1 MNKLTRTTLLLVLV
15 LFLAACGGQ
24 RPAPQAATTAV
35 VAVEEAQQA
44 AATAPEATV
53 AVQDEA
59 QSAVQPEAPV
69 LAQDFE
75 NAVSVQM
82 QLLAGTFLLEGSP
95 LAVTAIQ
102 AEQLIPLWQMI
113 KALTGTGTSAQA
125 EIDAVLDQIQ
135 LNMTAEQIQAI
146 RAMQITSADYQAQMQ
161 ALGISVG
168 LEWGNSRIGR
178 RAGGEPDR

>member
-15 LFLAACGGQ
+15 LFLAACGGSA
-24 RPAPQAATTAV
+24 PAPQAATTAV
-35 VAVEEAQQA
+35 AAVEEAQQE

-125 EIDAVLDQIQ
+125 EVDAVLDQIQ
-135 LNMTAEQIQAI
+135 LNMTAEQNSSHP
-146 RAMQITSADYQAQMQ
+146 RDADHQRRLPGAD
-161 ALGISVG
+161 AGVG
-168 LEWGNSRIGR
+168 HLRGAEWGNSRIGR

>member
-1 MNKLTRTTLLLVLV
+1 M
-15 LFLAACGGQ
+15 
-24 RPAPQAATTAV
+24 
-35 VAVEEAQQA
+35 
-44 AATAPEATV
+44 

-125 EIDAVLDQIQ
+125 EV
-135 LNMTAEQIQAI
+135 
-146 RAMQITSADYQAQMQ
+146 
-161 ALGISVG
+161 
-168 LEWGNSRIGR
+168 GR
-178 RAGGEPDR
+178 RAGPDPAKHDRRADQPSARCRSPAQITRRRTS